1 MTLTS
6 VSITLT
12 SMSVTSNT
20 VNDFDLCVSDLD
32 LFVSEIKL
40 SVNDF
45 ITVNE
50 CDYFSWTEVS
60 GFSLIFLSLKKK
72 KLSTSTSLAL
82 YTVLAL
88 YKVFLQHFLSIS
100 LQVLALNLCLWHW
113 LNIAH
118 LRYQCLVANHFNFE
132 FDRFKNKI

>member
-12 SMSVTSNT
+12 SMSVTSTT
-20 VNDFDLCVSDLD
+20 VNDFGLCVSDLD

-72 KLSTSTSLAL
+72 IINFNCFSFVHSFSI
-82 YTVLAL
+82 
-88 YKVFLQHFLSIS
+88 YKVILQHFLSIL
-100 LQVLALNLCLWHW
+100 LQILALNLCLCHW

-132 FDRFKNKI
+132 FDRFKNEM

>member
-12 SMSVTSNT
+12 SMSVTSTT

-40 SVNDF
+40 S
-45 ITVNE
+45 VNE

-72 KLSTSTSLAL
+72 IINFNFFSLVHSFSIVQSLSAAFSLHLSTSTGFKSLFMTL
-82 YTVLAL
+82 VKYCTLTVSM
-88 YKVFLQHFLSIS
+88 FG
-100 LQVLALNLCLWHW
+100 C
-113 LNIAH
+113 
-118 LRYQCLVANHFNFE
+118 
-132 FDRFKNKI
+132 

>member
-12 SMSVTSNT
+12 SMSVTSTT

-40 SVNDF
+40 SVN
-45 ITVNE
+45 E

-60 GFSLIFLSLKKK
+60 GFSLIFLPLKKK
-72 KLSTSTSLAL
+72 KLIINFNCFSLVHGFSIVQSFCSIFSPS
-82 YTVLAL
+82 Y
-88 YKVFLQHFLSIS
+88 YKY
-100 LQVLALNLCLWHW
+100 W
-113 LNIAH
+113 L
-118 LRYQCLVANHFNFE
+118 
-132 FDRFKNKI
+132 

>member
-12 SMSVTSNT
+12 SMSVTSTT

-72 KLSTSTSLAL
+72 KIINFNFFSLVHSFSIVQSLSAAFSLHLSTSTGFKSLFMTL
-82 YTVLAL
+82 VKYCTLTVSM
-88 YKVFLQHFLSIS
+88 FG
-100 LQVLALNLCLWHW
+100 C
-113 LNIAH
+113 
-118 LRYQCLVANHFNFE
+118 
-132 FDRFKNKI
+132 

>member
-12 SMSVTSNT
+12 SMSVTSTT

-40 SVNDF
+40 S
-45 ITVNE
+45 VNE

-72 KLSTSTSLAL
+72 KLSTSTALAL

-88 YKVFLQHFLSIS
+88 YKVFLQHFLSIL
-100 LQVLALNLCLWHW
+100 LQILALNLCL
-113 LNIAH
+113 
-118 LRYQCLVANHFNFE
+118 
-132 FDRFKNKI
+132 

>member
-12 SMSVTSNT
+12 SMSVTSTT

-60 GFSLIFLSLKKK
+60 GNFQFNFFATKKK
-72 KLSTSTSLAL
+72 KLIINFNCFSLVHSFSIVQSLSAAFSLLLSTSTGFKSLFMTL
-82 YTVLAL
+82 VKYCTLTVSM
-88 YKVFLQHFLSIS
+88 FG
-100 LQVLALNLCLWHW
+100 C
-113 LNIAH
+113 
-118 LRYQCLVANHFNFE
+118 
-132 FDRFKNKI
+132 

>member
-1 MTLTS
+1 
-6 VSITLT
+6 
-12 SMSVTSNT
+12 MSVTSTT

-40 SVNDF
+40 S
-45 ITVNE
+45 VNE

-88 YKVFLQHFLSIS
+88 YKVFLQHFLSFS
-100 LQVLALNLCLWHW
+100 LQVLALNLCL
-113 LNIAH
+113 
-118 LRYQCLVANHFNFE
+118 
-132 FDRFKNKI
+132 

>member
-1 MTLTS
+1 
-6 VSITLT
+6 
-12 SMSVTSNT
+12 MSVTSTT

-60 GFSLIFLSLKKK
+60 GFSLIFL
-72 KLSTSTSLAL
+72 
-82 YTVLAL
+82 
-88 YKVFLQHFLSIS
+88 
-100 LQVLALNLCLWHW
+100 
-113 LNIAH
+113 
-118 LRYQCLVANHFNFE
+118 
-132 FDRFKNKI
+132 

>member
-12 SMSVTSNT
+12 SMSVTSTT

-72 KLSTSTSLAL
+72 KFINFNFFSLVHSFSIVQSLSAAFSLLLSTSTGFKSLFMTL
-82 YTVLAL
+82 VKYCTLTVSM
-88 YKVFLQHFLSIS
+88 FG
-100 LQVLALNLCLWHW
+100 C
-113 LNIAH
+113 
-118 LRYQCLVANHFNFE
+118 
-132 FDRFKNKI
+132 

>member
-12 SMSVTSNT
+12 SMSVTSTT

-45 ITVNE
+45 ITVSE

-88 YKVFLQHFLSIS
+88 YSLSAAFS
-100 LQVLALNLCLWHW
+100 L
-113 LNIAH
+113 H
-118 LRYQCLVANHFNFE
+118 LTTNTGFKSLFMTLVKYCTLTVSMFGC
-132 FDRFKNKI
+132 

>member
-12 SMSVTSNT
+12 SMSVTSTT

-40 SVNDF
+40 SVN
-45 ITVNE
+45 E

-60 GFSLIFLSLKKK
+60 GNFQFNFFATKKK
-72 KLSTSTSLAL
+72 KLIINFNCFSLVHSFSIVQSFCSIFSPS
-82 YTVLAL
+82 Y
-88 YKVFLQHFLSIS
+88 YKY
-100 LQVLALNLCLWHW
+100 W
-113 LNIAH
+113 L
-118 LRYQCLVANHFNFE
+118 
-132 FDRFKNKI
+132 